1 MRTEDGVFIL
11 DSKEMEKSKF
21 EGVMVSKVEENQKR
35 NSIIAKKGFY
45 DTKGNYQTKLITSI
59 YFEKDELNVR
69 SLRKILI
76 GIVGAM
82 KPLDPKIPK
91 IAVTEDVI
99 KLLK

>member
-1 MRTEDGVFIL
+1 MRTEDGIFIL

-35 NSIIAKKGFY
+35 NSI
-45 DTKGNYQTKLITSI
+45 I

-91 IAVTEDVI
+91 IAVTEDVM